1 MKDSQEMEYKIS
13 AVIPVF
19 NREKTI
25 RRCIDSVLGQT
36 YPVYEIIVVD
46 DGSTDRTLSILKAEY
61 YDCIKIVR
69 QNHKGA
75 QAARNAGIKA
85 ACGTYIALLDSDD
98 EWLPDKLELQVQQLQ
113 KNPDAVICGEYYIQT
128 DWEKSIPAAYRKTRD
143 REQKV
148 KTGSRKLSKVNG
160 RSGFVYKW
168 ILKESFCHFDVLI
181 TSKANLEKIG
191 YLDESVPSF
200 HEWDTAIR
208 LAEKFEFIYIK
219 KPLFVYHLHDG
230 ETISKDRKRAID
242 GNEYICEKY
251 KYEILSKIGKE
262 ELVRRYKE
270 LMKIS
275 WDYKD
280 RRFLKYFLKYIL
292 GIANMFVFEGN

>member
-1 MKDSQEMEYKIS
+1 MEYKIS

-46 DGSTDRTLSILKAEY
+46 DGSTDQTLKILKEEY
-61 YDCIKIVR
+61 DDCIKLVR

-85 ACGTYIALLDSDD
+85 ACGAYIAFLDSDD
-98 EWLPDKLELQVQQLQ
+98 EWLPEKLELQVLQVQ
-113 KNPDAVICGEYYIQT
+113 KNPDAVICGDIYIQT
-128 DWEKSIPAAYRKTRD
+128 DWEKGIPAVYRKAMD
-143 REQKV
+143 GEQKAR
-148 KTGSRKLSKVNG
+148 TGSRKLVKLNG
-160 RSGFVYKW
+160 RSGSVYKW
-168 ILKESFCHFDVLI
+168 ILKESFCNFEVLF
-181 TSKANLEKIG
+181 TSKTNLEKIG

-208 LAEKFEFIYIK
+208 LAEKFEFIYIR
-219 KPLFVYHLHDG
+219 KPLSIYHLHDG

-251 KYEILSKIGKE
+251 KFEILSQIGKG

-270 LMKIS
+270 LMKIC

-280 RRFLKYFLKYIL
+280 GRFLKYFFKYIM
-292 GIANMFVFEGN
+292 GKANMFVFEGN